1 MEMGIVTELIG
12 TVGFPM
18 ATSVMLIW
26 VLYKQNE
33 ESKKSDVRWQD
44 LLNTQTIEW
53 QRVINNNTLA
63 MNKMLHQFEEFSE
76 TNRKLTQTVV
86 NKEVL

>member
-1 MEMGIVTELIG
+1 MIDRLQMKGVFMEMGIVTELIG

-53 QRVINNNTLA
+53 Q
-63 MNKMLHQFEEFSE
+63 EGY
-76 TNRKLTQTVV
+76 
-86 NKEVL
+86 